1 MSEESGFKILVTN
14 QSNKERTI
22 RVVIAAVLI
31 LAYFFVPSSVNN
43 TVALLGLS
51 IAGVLIFN
59 AVSGNCYIYR
69 ALGINTCPLPESK
82 DQASMRNEWVA
93 SDMTHCEPFNLS
105 KFK

>member
-1 MSEESGFKILVTN
+1 MSEEPGFKILVTN

-82 DQASMRNEWVA
+82 D
-93 SDMTHCEPFNLS
+93 
-105 KFK
+105 